1 MERNEAVRK
10 MVHMCAPLFA
20 LIYLIPDDLG
30 FTSRDVVVVT
40 AWLLFALFEAYRI
53 RKKIPIAGLREYEY
67 GRPSAAF
74 WMISA
79 FVPMILFFP
88 VEYALPLLSGFGFVD
103 PLIGI
108 LRKRQSKLYPALPL
122 ITYYV
127 IFVTIF
133 AIMTEATWNVM
144 LLAVIVTI
152 SAIIAEGIKNKIVDD
167 DFLMLFVP
175 LVVLWISG
183 SLLI

>member
-1 MERNEAVRK
+1 MERSEVIRK
-10 MVHMCAPLFA
+10 VVHMCAPLFA
-20 LIYLIPDDLG
+20 LIYLIPEDLG
-30 FTSRDVVVVT
+30 FTSRSVIVVI
-40 AWLLFALFEAYRI
+40 AWLLFAAFEVYRI
-53 RKKIPIAGLREYEY
+53 RKKIPILGLREYEY

-79 FVPMILFFP
+79 FLPMILFFP
-88 VEYALPLLSGFGFVD
+88 VEYALPLLVGFGFVD

-108 LRKRQSKLYPALPL
+108 LRKHGSKWYPVLPL
-122 ITYYV
+122 ITYYA

-144 LLAVIVTI
+144 LLSVIVTI

-175 LVVLWISG
+175 LVVLWIAG